1 MMDMSCKEDGSS
13 KLEVGRPKS
22 EVRRRK
28 MKNFFAVFESKILE
42 IKSIFKIYVHF

>member
-1 MMDMSCKEDGSS
+1 MDMSCKEVASW
-13 KLEVGRPKS
+13 ET